1 MQLYNINTSKN
12 INIIGEFQD
21 YIINS
26 SKTLYCN
33 IESVLTNLKIK
44 TIKIVK
50 ELILL
55 VTLFV
60 LIGVPL
66 LLEGV
71 SVVDEVVVFN
81 PGLVILPTL
90 EALLSS
96 IGLYFIVS
104 IIPTALKRD

>member
-12 INIIGEFQD
+12 INIISEFQD

-26 SKTLYCN
+26 SRTLYCN
-33 IESVLTNLKIK
+33 IESVLTNFKSK

-60 LIGVPL
+60 LVGVPL

-71 SVVDEVVVFN
+71 STVDEVVVFN
-81 PGLVILPTL
+81 PDLVVLPAL

-104 IIPTALKRD
+104 IIPKALKK